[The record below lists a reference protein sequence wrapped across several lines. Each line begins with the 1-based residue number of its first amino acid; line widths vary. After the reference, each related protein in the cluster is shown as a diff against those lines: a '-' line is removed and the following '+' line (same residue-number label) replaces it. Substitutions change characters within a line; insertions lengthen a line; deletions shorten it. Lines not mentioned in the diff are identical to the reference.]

1 MAFCLWLFIQPDA
14 IASILGTQDAVKSTE
29 SHEVHFLEFMTSP
42 HYDAF
47 ERTMLWVVFA
57 AAIAALV
64 YAWMLVGQVKRA
76 DTGTDKMK
84 FVADATREGAN
95 AYMAQQGKRLVPLM
109 VVVTLILF
117 FTKLNA

>member
-29 SHEVHFLEFMTSP
+29 SHEVHFLEFLTSP
-42 HYDAF
+42 DYAAF
-47 ERTMLWVVFA
+47 ERTMLWVVFG

-84 FVADATREGAN
+84 FVADATREGATPTWPN
-95 AYMAQQGKRLVPLM
+95 RASGSCRSWCSSPSSC
-109 VVVTLILF
+109 ISRRW
-117 FTKLNA
+117 